1 MPSLYEASI
10 PCYLSM
16 LKVLDRLLDKAETHA
31 KEAGLDV
38 EDYAQARLYADMRPL
53 IGQIQSASDAAK
65 GGAARL
71 AGVAPPSMPDDEAT
85 FADLHAR
92 IAKTVAFVE
101 TITPEQLEGPE
112 DRIIE
117 LKLPQTTLRFTARNF
132 LLQFSIPNFLF
143 HVTTAYAILRMQGV
157 PVGKLDYLSVT
168 PEA

>member
-1 MPSLYEASI
+1 MPSLYEVAI
-10 PCYLSM
+10 PTYLSM
-16 LKVLDRLLDKAETHA
+16 LKVLDRLLAKAEAHA
-31 KEAGLDV
+31 KDNGLDV
-38 EDYAQARLYADMRPL
+38 ETYGQARLYPDMRPL
-53 IGQIQSASDAAK
+53 IGQIQSASDSAK

-71 AGVAPPSMPDDEAT
+71 AGVTPPAMPDEEAT

-92 IAKTVAFVE
+92 IARTIAFVE
-101 TITPEQLEGPE
+101 TITPDQVEGPE

-117 LKLPQTTLRFTARNF
+117 LKLPTTTLRFTARNF

-168 PEA
+168 TEA

>member
-1 MPSLYEASI
+1 MPSLYDVAV
-10 PCYLSM
+10 PTYLSM
-16 LKVLDRLLDKAETHA
+16 LKVLDRLLEKAEAHA
-31 KEAGLDV
+31 KENGLDV
-38 EDYAQARLYADMRPL
+38 EAYAQARLYPDMKPL
-53 IGQIQSASDAAK
+53 IGQIQLASDAAK

-71 AGVAPPSMPDDEAT
+71 AAVPPPPMPDEEAS

-92 IAKTVAFVE
+92 IARTIAFVE

-117 LKLPQTTLRFTARNF
+117 LKLPTTTLRFTARNF

-143 HVTTAYAILRMQGV
+143 HVTTAYAILRMLGV